1 MSSQLAAYRSDFQA
15 LKEDAARLVADVDDS
30 TLLTSPTEGAWSVVQ
45 IFDHL
50 NTTGR
55 PLLNALEA
63 AIQDAQETGPYGEPP
78 FEYGVVSRWFIHAMQ
93 PSSGWVLPAPPSLQP
108 EPSATLSPSAPLQD
122 FRDLQDQF
130 ADCVTSAEGLDLRRI
145 RIPSPA
151 LPFFRFSLG
160 AWFEATIAHERR
172 HFEQARRCLSTLDST
187 SVKEN
192 SESGGDRDPQGQSP
206 LR

>member
-1 MSSQLAAYRSDFQA
+1 MSSQLAEYRSGFQA
-15 LKEDAARLVADVDDS
+15 LKADATRLVADVDDS
-30 TLLTSPTEGAWSVVQ
+30 TLLTSPTEGTWSVVQ

-55 PLLNALEA
+55 PLLNALEV
-63 AIQDAQETGPYGEPP
+63 AIQDGQQTGPYGKPP
-78 FEYGVVSRWFIHAMQ
+78 FEYGLLSRWFVRSMQ
-93 PSSGWVLPAPPSLQP
+93 PSSWALPAPPSLQP
-108 EPSATLSPSAPLQD
+108 EPSANLPPSAPLQD

-130 ADCVTSAEGLDLRRI
+130 ADCVTSAEGLDLRRL

-151 LPFFRFSLG
+151 LPFFRVSLG

-172 HFEQARRCLSTLDST
+172 HFEQARRCLSKLDST
-187 SVKEN
+187 SVKED
-192 SESGGDRDPQGQSP
+192 SESGGDRNPQGRSP

>member
-15 LKEDAARLVADVDDS
+15 LKEDATRLVADVDDS

-45 IFDHL
+45 IFDNL

-108 EPSATLSPSAPLQD
+108 EPSATLSPSAPPSGLP
-122 FRDLQDQF
+122 RSAGPIHRLCDQCRG
-130 ADCVTSAEGLDLRRI
+130 AGP
-145 RIPSPA
+145 PSPPGT
-151 LPFFRFSLG
+151 L
-160 AWFEATIAHERR
+160 
-172 HFEQARRCLSTLDST
+172 ARPPAFPR
-187 SVKEN
+187 
-192 SESGGDRDPQGQSP
+192 
-206 LR
+206 